1 MKRIIRETLSYAT
14 VAVLGV
20 ALLALAPPATAQAE
34 DMDEPARFDAQAV
47 NMSNIQGR
55 GTATAR
61 LNIVVNRWST
71 DEERNSLLEALKEGG
86 RRSLPDALTSQ
97 DRVGTIRESRS
108 RAEFLRYS
116 RRFDLPD
123 GGQRIIL
130 ATDRPMGFI
139 EMSRSLRTTDYNVS
153 LVQLNLNADGEGDG
167 SIFLGAQI
175 VWDEENRQIVVEG
188 FATEPIRLTRV
199 RAR

>member
-1 MKRIIRETLSYAT
+1 MMHSALFRPLSLLAIASFC
-14 VAVLGV
+14 AVSAVGV
-20 ALLALAPPATAQAE
+20 AAAEELDPPL
-34 DMDEPARFDAQAV
+34 RFDAQAI
-47 NMSNIQGR
+47 NMSNIQAR

-61 LNIVVNRWST
+61 INIVVNAWTS
-71 DEERNSLLEALKEGG
+71 DEDRQLLLDALKEGG

-130 ATDRPMGFI
+130 ATDRPMGFL
-139 EMSRSLRTTDYNVS
+139 EMSRSLRTQDYNVS
-153 LVQLNLNADGEGDG
+153 VVQLTLNADGEGEG

-199 RAR
+199 RSR